1 MNYFNPQN
9 QTPTRSSSNVISDS
23 GIRVV
28 GESTLLSTSL
38 CSTYS
43 PSVACADMFSVI
55 CNIMG
60 FGKQAKAW
68 MLRKNATV
76 GWRMKFS

>member
-1 MNYFNPQN
+1 MNYFSPQN
-9 QTPTRSSSNVISDS
+9 QPPTRSSINVISDS

-28 GESTLLSTSL
+28 GKSTLLSTNL

-43 PSVACADMFSVI
+43 PSVACADKHSVI
-55 CNIMG
+55 CNIVE

-68 MLRKNATV
+68 MLRKNGTV